1 MEIEKNMLPQIFKG
15 THFSFFIEGR
25 VTRMRHAFPPTGIIF
40 LLLGL
45 DIKVDKPGT
54 HEKDSLMH
62 VNAAPETAKRADS
75 GDET

>member
-15 THFSFFIEGR
+15 THFSFFMEGR
-25 VTRMRHAFPPTGIIF
+25 VRRMRHASPPTGIIF

-45 DIKVDKPGT
+45 DIKVDKPCT

-62 VNAAPETAKRADS
+62 VNAAPETARRADS
-75 GDET
+75 GNQT